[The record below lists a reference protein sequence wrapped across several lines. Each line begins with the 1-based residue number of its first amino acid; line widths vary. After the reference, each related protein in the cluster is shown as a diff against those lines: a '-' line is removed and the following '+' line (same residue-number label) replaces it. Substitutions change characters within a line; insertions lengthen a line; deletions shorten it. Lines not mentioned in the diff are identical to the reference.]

1 MLVCFIAYLP
11 ISSFQFF
18 LKNDAFNGYFPP
30 KFFLSESLH
39 AGYLPFWNP
48 YINYGYPLY
57 GDMSSGIMSPITWLI
72 AATVGYNAYSFTLEV
87 LLYLFIGGMGMYQF
101 ARLINLKF
109 AICLMAAI
117 AYMCCGYNTGHL
129 QHFNWLSGA
138 AFLPWCL
145 WAYHRLMHL
154 PGYRNLP
161 ITILLFYLFISSA
174 HPGIIVG
181 AIYFFVIYTVY
192 FFLSNKQN
200 TSTQIPPAKA
210 LKKFFIFLV
219 LLLLTSSALI
229 VSYMDIV
236 PHFVRG
242 DKNSF
247 EILPSYSSSLRSWV
261 SMLLPLSI
269 AKGEGFFVSDLS
281 LRNCFVGM
289 PVLLFFL
296 MSCISPKTR
305 LQKFLFGIALF
316 FFVLS
321 VGGWAKDFLYRSLPL
336 LGYVRLN
343 GEFRLFTLFAIILI
357 AALQADAFFKTQA
370 SNNKKLKTIFG
381 LLLTLTI
388 LALFGALYF
397 MLFGG
402 QSILNASSSMN
413 FAGGMGNT
421 LKSILD
427 NLTLYD
433 CIALQAII
441 QIVILLPLYLSFQKK
456 QTSLAVMIGMGEMI
470 ITALLIIPFTGA
482 GKTPLREI
490 QQTIQASPAGIPI
503 PLLQSAIV
511 NDSIGRDKNAAIGS
525 WSMYSK
531 QIGSS
536 SEVPYPIKLNSM
548 KAFFDMPLNESMQYA
563 NKPFLYLKNNRDS
576 HRISLTAF
584 EPNQFTLHYT
594 GNQSDSL
601 IVLQNSY
608 PYWEATID
616 GNAVAI
622 QKEGPGFMKI
632 ALPAGTHT
640 VQMQFNPVK
649 IKYAFGISIIAGLG
663 IMLSM
668 LFLKRKITP
677 SSPSSL

>member
-1 MLVCFIAYLP
+1 MLVCFMAYLP

-57 GDMSSGIMSPITWLI
+57 GDMSSGIMSPITWLV
-72 AATVGYNAYSFTLEV
+72 ASTVGYNAYSFTLEV
-87 LLYLFIGGMGMYQF
+87 LLYLFIGGMGMYQLT
-101 ARLINLKF
+101 RLLNLHF
-109 AICLMAAI
+109 AICLMAAV
-117 AYMCCGYNTGHL
+117 AYMCSGYHTGHL

-145 WAYHRLMHL
+145 WAYQRLLHL
-154 PGYRNLP
+154 SGYRNLP
-161 ITILLFYLFISSA
+161 IAILLFYLFISSA
-174 HPGIIVG
+174 HPGIIIG
-181 AIYFFVIYTVY
+181 AIYFFAAYTVFY
-192 FFLSNKQN
+192 FFNKKQN
-200 TSTQIPPAKA
+200 TSTQILTAQA
-210 LKKFFIFLV
+210 LKKLFIFFV
-219 LLLLTSSALI
+219 LLLLTASALM

-247 EILPSYSSSLRSWV
+247 EILPSYSSSLNSWV

-269 AKGEGFFVSDLS
+269 AKGEDFFVSDLS

-296 MSCISPKTR
+296 MSCISSKTR
-305 LQKFLFGIALF
+305 LQKFLLGAALF
-316 FFVLS
+316 FFLLS
-321 VGGWAKDFLYRSLPL
+321 VGGWAKDFFYRSLPL

-357 AALQADAFFKTQA
+357 AAMQADVFFKNRD
-370 SNNKKLKTIFG
+370 SNEKKLKYLFG
-381 LLLTLTI
+381 MLLTLTI
-388 LALFGALYF
+388 LALLVALYF
-397 MLFGG
+397 IVYKG
-402 QSILNASSSMN
+402 QSILNASSSIN
-413 FAGGMGNT
+413 FAGGMGNS

-441 QIVILLPLYLSFQKK
+441 QSIILPLLYFCYQKK
-456 QTSLAVMIGMGEMI
+456 QTSLALMIGMGEMMVA
-470 ITALLIIPFTGA
+470 TLLIIPFTGA

-490 QQTIQASPAGIPI
+490 QQTINASTAGIPI
-503 PLLQSAIV
+503 PLLQSGIA
-511 NDSIGRDKNAAIGS
+511 NDSIGLDKNAAIGS
-525 WSMYSK
+525 WNMYSK

-548 KAFFDMPLNESMQYA
+548 KAFFDLPPKERMQYA
-563 NKPFLYLKNNRDS
+563 DKPFLYLKNNPDS
-576 HRISLTAF
+576 HNITVTAF

-601 IVLQNSY
+601 IVLQNIY
-608 PYWEATID
+608 PYWEATVD

-632 ALPAGTHT
+632 ALPAGRYT

-668 LFLKRKITP
+668 LFLNRKITP